1 MPTLRTP
8 VTLSSAA
15 VSPEYLEMVTRD
27 VSAVALNRSPESL
40 TWWMNSI
47 LEVTDERARGE
58 VKKDLMKIVAEQQD
72 SQITQFFTP
81 DMMQVDPAHLTSEV
95 GGTVHTIV
103 ASKEVTSE
111 HRIFR
116 FNWSY
121 NGVSLKLVG
130 FGMITKPDAKTTDAG
145 GQGLNP

>member
-1 MPTLRTP
+1 
-8 VTLSSAA
+8 
-15 VSPEYLEMVTRD
+15 
-27 VSAVALNRSPESL
+27 
-40 TWWMNSI
+40 MNSI

-58 VKKDLMKIVAEQQD
+58 VKKDLMKIVAEQQG

-95 GGTVHTIV
+95 GGTVHTVV

-130 FGMITKPDAKTTDAG
+130 FGMVTKQDPST
-145 GQGLNP
+145 